1 MSLFG
6 GKRSAPSQAPAWEGL
21 GGVKESLLLPAL
33 RNGSFASNSVTKQS
47 FVTSGLGGEV
57 AELAVSAV
65 TLVGNAH
72 VRSLRL
78 NPPAPFYKGG
88 INRLRR
94 ATPARLSLNLFII
107 MKPGRGAR
115 SPWRTPDPEIGR
127 ASCRERV

>member
-1 MSLFG
+1 MDKILSTFG
-6 GKRSAPSQAPAWEGL
+6 AKRSAPSQAPAWEGL

-57 AELAVSAV
+57 ADLPGSAV

-107 MKPGRGAR
+107 
-115 SPWRTPDPEIGR
+115 
-127 ASCRERV
+127 